1 MGKIGFVNL
10 CHEDYIDNNV
20 TGMAAKAIQALREQ
34 NIDVYEASVLAS
46 NFRQGREAG
55 LELASKNLDGVILFL
70 GAWMECTT
78 AMAVVREIEHLPM
91 LLWGF
96 PMFLAD
102 DGKKLESTGSYVSYA
117 MFKGS
122 MVRAGYR
129 FIDLLGLPDNGVTL
143 AKAVSFCRAASA
155 KTALKRIRI
164 GLVGYS
170 SMNIYPGTFD
180 HLLLRTRIGP
190 EVVHF
195 DSYSVIKKAEAL
207 SPAQRREAAE
217 TLSRAGKV
225 CPDVREESLLK
236 AGGIY
241 GALEGLCSD
250 QELDAINI
258 KCQYEFSKE
267 YKMVPCVPLSAL
279 ADTGVVSSCEGDML
293 CTVSMQILALLTGQ
307 TVTYGDTIHNTCDTI
322 KLSSCGMLPFSMGD
336 GERKICNFM
345 PHDGFHGIQASF
357 VMRPER
363 VTVMRLVEDVGSYHM
378 LYFTGEGQKTDLRQG
393 YMPALDVKI
402 GGSMELLIRHFSGQ
416 HFAICYG
423 DCTQELE
430 QLCTLL
436 GIEAVGIL

>member
-1 MGKIGFVNL
+1 MGKIGIVNL
-10 CHEDYIDNNV
+10 CHEDYIDKNV
-20 TGMAAKAIQALREQ
+20 TGMADKAIQLLRAQ
-34 NIDVYEASVLAS
+34 NIDVYETSVLAS
-46 NFRQGREAG
+46 NYRYGRAAG
-55 LELASKNLDGVILFL
+55 LELAAENLDGVILFL
-70 GAWMECTT
+70 GSWMECTT
-78 AMAVVREIEHLPM
+78 AMTVVREIEHLPM

-96 PMFLAD
+96 PMFP
-102 DGKKLESTGSYVSYA
+102 DGEKMQSTGSYVSYA

-129 FIDLLGLPDNGVTL
+129 FADLLGLPDDDVIINEAL
-143 AKAVSFCRAASA
+143 SFCHAASA

-195 DSYSVIKKAEAL
+195 DSYTVIKKAEGL
-207 SPAQRREAAE
+207 SLSRRQEAAD
-217 TLSRAGKV
+217 TLRKAGRV
-225 CPDVREESLLK
+225 CPDVRDESLLK

-241 GALEGLCSD
+241 GALKELCLEEG
-250 QELDAINI
+250 LDAINI

-279 ADTGVVSSCEGDML
+279 ADTGVVASCEGDML
-293 CTVSMQILALLTGQ
+293 CTVSMQMLALLTGQ
-307 TVTYGDTIHNTCDTI
+307 TVAYGDAIHNTCDTL
-322 KLSSCGMLPFSMGD
+322 KLSSCGMLPFSMGE
-336 GERKICNFM
+336 GERTICNFM

-378 LYFTGEGQKTDLRQG
+378 LYFTGVGQKTELRQG
-393 YMPALDVKI
+393 YMPALDIKLD
-402 GGSMELLIRHFSGQ
+402 GSMEKLLKHFSGQ
-416 HFAICYG
+416 HFAIVYG
-423 DCTQELE
+423 DCSVELQ

-436 GIEAVGIL
+436 GIEGIRI